1 MQLFSSVRIRPFQA
15 IAAVVALVLVLGIAC
30 GSAAEPQQEEQTGP
44 TSAPQATASAPQ
56 PTTSADAAPV
66 ATATPVPQADVA
78 STEINPGKVTY
89 MVGSFSNERMSY
101 CLAGGGGHDYGRQI
115 HAFLIE
121 SGVQD
126 GSRVLQPGIAT
137 DWKVSPDGKTWT
149 INIREGVK
157 FHNGEELT
165 ADDVV
170 WTLRWAAGPEA
181 KDYSSGGGCITQSQ
195 LVESVE
201 KTGPT
206 EVSVNYSTV
215 YTQFDSYFSS
225 SSGTW
230 ISTVYPEGFGQ
241 NISVIHDEAAEA
253 AYDRDPIGA
262 GPFQLSNHVASEVM
276 TFERFDDYYWQPANG
291 FEDDRRP
298 RFQTFEL
305 RLVPEVSTRVAALR
319 AGEAD
324 IAPINLGAKEQ
335 VEAGGGRIVWGQEG
349 AYFGLKLMGSW
360 VEGTPFNK
368 LEVRQALNY
377 AINREAMRDRL
388 FGGEEVMVL
397 KGWMEV
403 TPSARG
409 YSPELDPFPYDPE
422 KARQLLAEAGYPG
435 GEGFTDPLII
445 LTWPS
450 TAVPN
455 MPEAA
460 QLVGEMWRAE
470 LGINAEVRVSEEAD
484 VKKLTRLTE
493 DGWGQVLFRDNET
506 ELDPSDMMNGDYGKE
521 PPRPD
526 NATWDPEINALSAET
541 RVIIDP
547 AQRWPAVNQTYKRFR
562 DESFEMSFGYINIP
576 FGVGSRIQTWE
587 PYPLAFY
594 PTALHTITLK

>member
-1 MQLFSSVRIRPFQA
+1 
-15 IAAVVALVLVLGIAC
+15 
-30 GSAAEPQQEEQTGP
+30 
-44 TSAPQATASAPQ
+44 
-56 PTTSADAAPV
+56 
-66 ATATPVPQADVA
+66 
-78 STEINPGKVTY
+78 
-89 MVGSFSNERMSY
+89 MSY

-121 SGVQD
+121 SGVED
-126 GSRVLQPGIAT
+126 GARVVQPGIAT

-241 NISVIHDEAAEA
+241 NISVIHDEAAEEA
-253 AYDRDPIGA
+253 FDRNPVGA
-262 GPFQLSNHVASEVM
+262 GIFQLSNHVASEVM
-276 TFERFDDYYWQPANG
+276 TFDRFEDYYWQPANG

-305 RLVPEVSTRVAALR
+305 RLIPEVSTRVAALR

-335 VEAGGGRIVWGQEG
+335 VEAGGGQVLYGQEG

-360 VEGTPFNK
+360 IETHPFNK

-397 KGWMEV
+397 KGWMEI
-403 TPSARG
+403 TPSSRG
-409 YSPELDPFPYDPE
+409 YTPELDPFPYDPE
-422 KARQLLAEAGYPG
+422 KARQLLADAGYPG

-450 TAVPN
+450 VAVPN

-470 LGINAEVRVSEEAD
+470 LGINPEVRVTEESA
-484 VKKLTRLTE
+484 VKELTRLTE
-493 DGWGQVLFRDNET
+493 GGYGQVLFRDNET
-506 ELDPSDMMNGDYGKE
+506 ELDPSDLLQTDYGNA
-521 PPRPD
+521 PGRPD
-526 NATWDPEINALSAET
+526 YATRDPEINAMALET
-541 RVIIDP
+541 NAIIDP
-547 AQRWPAVNQTYKRFR
+547 AERWPAVSQAYKRFR
-562 DESFEMSFGYINIP
+562 DESFERSFGYINIP
-576 FGVGSRIQTWE
+576 FGVGSRIKTWE

-594 PTALHTITLK
+594 PTALHTITLE